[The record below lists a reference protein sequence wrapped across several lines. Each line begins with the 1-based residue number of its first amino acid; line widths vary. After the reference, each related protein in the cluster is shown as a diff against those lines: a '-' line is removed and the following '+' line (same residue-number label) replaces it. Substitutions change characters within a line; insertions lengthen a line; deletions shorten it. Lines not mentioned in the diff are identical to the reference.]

1 MVNHYSCSTYV
12 YNQAKFN
19 ETRFI
24 LQITLFFDVHLIEM
38 GVTVE
43 REKKKTWFVN
53 TSLWISNSSAVN
65 CLCGFAVC
73 RKLDLDAKLFLFLL
87 VCGYN
92 SPN

>member
-43 REKKKTWFVN
+43 REKKNMF
-53 TSLWISNSSAVN
+53 
-65 CLCGFAVC
+65 C
-73 RKLDLDAKLFLFLL
+73 
-87 VCGYN
+87 
-92 SPN
+92 

>member
-43 REKKKTWFVN
+43 REKKKHGLLIRLCGYQILVLLIVFVV
-53 TSLWISNSSAVN
+53 LPSAVN
-65 CLCGFAVC
+65 
-73 RKLDLDAKLFLFLL
+73 
-87 VCGYN
+87 
-92 SPN
+92 